1 MKIQFSFI
9 FLRRIFVVSFKEKK
23 KVIDNAC
30 QKMKTAKRKKNIKM
44 KCLSDIPTSS
54 RLVDYSLFGIGGK
67 GQLQNYN
74 RQVKGFENTGMR
86 RHISGEV

>member
-1 MKIQFSFI
+1 
-9 FLRRIFVVSFKEKK
+9 
-23 KVIDNAC
+23 
-30 QKMKTAKRKKNIKM
+30 M